1 MKGSLRSLGMSAQ
14 AVYLRLRRKSSRDF
28 QKLLAEVEARNKA
41 KAAKKE
47 AESR

>member
-1 MKGSLRSLGMSAQ
+1 VSDDSAPDFDVLRG
-14 AVYLRLRRKSSRDF
+14 RDDF
-28 QKLLAEVEARNKA
+28 KKLLAEVEARNKA